1 MKTPE
6 DGRSIP
12 VAVKDITA
20 GGIQINQAKEG
31 RSWGGQKEF
40 NLSYNIYVYFSYW
53 FLTNKHSNA
62 YTDTAQIFSGASHDP
77 REGLWM
83 IKIKKICLKN
93 FELKKYIYYFKIKS
107 SKSEMQKDYTIRW
120 RGYREPKIIDC
131 SVYFLN

>member
-1 MKTPE
+1 MNTPE

-53 FLTNKHSNA
+53 FLTNKRSNG
-62 YTDTAQIFSGASHDP
+62 YTDPAQIFSGASHDP

-83 IKIKKICLKN
+83 VKIKKICLKN
-93 FELKKYIYYFKIKS
+93 F
-107 SKSEMQKDYTIRW
+107 D
-120 RGYREPKIIDC
+120 
-131 SVYFLN
+131 